1 MRWNENE
8 KVDEMKMRNKM
19 RWKWEISWDE
29 NEMKMRNKMRRKWDE
44 NEK

>member
-1 MRWNENE
+1 MKMRNKMRWKWEIRLDENE

-19 RWKWEISWDE
+19 RWKWEI
-29 NEMKMRNKMRRKWDE
+29 RWDE

>member
-1 MRWNENE
+1 MRNKMRWKWESRWNENE

-19 RWKWEISWDE
+19 KWKWEI
-29 NEMKMRNKMRRKWDE
+29 RWDE

>member
-1 MRWNENE
+1 M
-8 KVDEMKMRNKM
+8 KM

-29 NEMKMRNKMRRKWDE
+29 NEMKMRNKMRWKWDE

>member
-1 MRWNENE
+1 MRNKMRWKWEIRWDENE

-19 RWKWEISWDE
+19 RWKWEIRW
-29 NEMKMRNKMRRKWDE
+29 NE